1 MTTTTFDSHKAIQDL
16 KAAGAS
22 DDLARAVVQIIGD
35 SAAKD
40 AMPRNESVD
49 RTDISLAISTVELR
63 ITKRFAWIS
72 LGVLGVSIF
81 SSVVMSVSLL
91 AG

>member
-1 MTTTTFDSHKAIQDL
+1 MTFDTNKAVHDL

-22 DDLARAVVQIIGD
+22 EVLAKTVVRIIGE
-35 SAAKD
+35 SASKD
-40 AMPRNESVD
+40 VMPRNETLD
-49 RTDISLAISTVELR
+49 RSQIGLAISTVELR

-72 LGVLGVSIF
+72 LGVLGGSIF
-81 SSVVMSVSLL
+81 TSVVMSVSIL

>member
-1 MTTTTFDSHKAIQDL
+1 MSTITFDIRKAVKDL
-16 KAAGAS
+16 QAAGAS
-22 DDLARAVVQIIGD
+22 EDLATAIVRIVDESSTNAPIPSNEVFDRAQI
-35 SAAKD
+35 
-40 AMPRNESVD
+40 R
-49 RTDISLAISTVELR
+49 LALSTVELR

-72 LGVLGVSIF
+72 LGVLGGSIF